1 MRNEFFV
8 SDSEKIV
15 DEFEVG
21 NTGVCITD
29 KRLYVVREVNESS
42 DEEVVE
48 RSQITGVRIKKE
60 AQKKRK
66 VGISG
71 FIIGIVLFIL
81 GFVFIDGGG
90 IFNAIASISF
100 IAGVVVLVINI
111 ISFFV
116 KTKTEYRTVIEI
128 NVTSHTISI
137 IVPTTN
143 DVAYLDTIKNKLYKL
158 LNENNLTA

>member
-21 NTGVCITD
+21 NTGVYITD

-60 AQKKRK
+60 AQQKRK

-71 FIIGIVLFIL
+71 FIIGIALFIL

-90 IFNAIASISF
+90 IFNAIALISF

>member
-1 MRNEFFV
+1 MHNEFFV

-42 DEEVVE
+42 DEEAVE

-90 IFNAIASISF
+90 IFDAIALISF
-100 IAGVVVLVINI
+100 IAGVVVLVVNI

>member
-1 MRNEFFV
+1 MHNEFFV

-60 AQKKRK
+60 AQQKRK

-90 IFNAIASISF
+90 IFNAIALISF